1 MDARIEARLKP
12 GTDYHPLQVI
22 PFFRRWQPSQLRSI
36 VLTAIMCGVIIVLI
50 ALTIAAFG
58 GRLSWTRIQEIAVFT
73 VSIGYVQHFMY
84 TLVIRTSRRKRSWA
98 PILMHPLMLRLVFP
112 VFGIYIGFMLALA
125 VLSGGT
131 LLFSFSQ
138 GWREFVFAASIS
150 IAIGW
155 AMWEATE
162 ASRKREI
169 ERRERAELEA
179 AAARSDK
186 ELATAELKTLRA
198 QVEPHFLYNTLSN
211 VVSLIER
218 EPKTAKHM
226 TERLIGYLR
235 HTLDASRRE
244 HATVGDEL
252 EIIADYL
259 EILRIRMGERLWYS
273 LEASDAVRAMPLS
286 PMLLQ
291 PLVENAIK
299 HGLEPK
305 IEGGNVTVSAYV
317 DDDALRIE
325 IADTGL
331 GFGVATATAGSGS
344 GLANVRARLKAL
356 YGDAARL
363 TIDQLSEPE
372 TGTKITLL
380 VPAPTQ
386 QLYGETT
393 FSKGLTSI
401 NGKSQ

>member
-1 MDARIEARLKP
+1 MDPRIEARLNP
-12 GTDYHPLQVI
+12 GTDYHPMQVI
-22 PFFRRWQPSQLRSI
+22 PLFRRWRPSTLRNL
-36 VLTAIMCGVIIVLI
+36 VLTGIMCAVIAAII
-50 ALTIAAFG
+50 SITIAAFG
-58 GRLSWTRIQEIAVFT
+58 GSLTWLRIYQIT
-73 VSIGYVQHFMY
+73 VVTVAIGYTQHYVYKFFITMARR
-84 TLVIRTSRRKRSWA
+84 RTAWA
-98 PILMHPLMLRLVFP
+98 RWVMHPVFLGLVLP
-112 VFGIYIGFMLALA
+112 VGGIYIGYSIGLAIITRGA
-125 VLSGGT
+125 V
-131 LLFSFSQ
+131 FSFNE
-138 GWREFVFAASIS
+138 GWREFVFASCIA

-155 AMWEATE
+155 ALWEAVE
-162 ASRKREI
+162 ASRKREV
-169 ERRERAELEA
+169 EARERAELEA
-179 AAARSDK
+179 SVARADRERAQSDR
-186 ELATAELKTLRA
+186 ERAMAELKTLRA

-273 LEASDAVRAMPLS
+273 LEASDAARAMPLS

-305 IEGGNVTVSAYV
+305 IDGGCVTVSARV
-317 DDDALRIE
+317 EGGALWIE
-325 IADTGL
+325 VADTGL
-331 GFGVATATAGSGS
+331 GFGVATDTGGAGS

-363 TIDQLSEPE
+363 TIDQLAAPE
-372 TGTKITLL
+372 TGTKISVL
-380 VPAPTQ
+380 VPVQ
-386 QLYGETT
+386 
-393 FSKGLTSI
+393 S
-401 NGKSQ
+401 